1 LRYPISFLSGLPIR
15 KIDFENPSDKSMH
28 DKITVL
34 VEQMIALHKNIAKA
48 KSPPEKERIEHQI
61 EDTDK
66 AIDTIVYALYGLSD
80 EEIKIVEK

>member
-1 LRYPISFLSGLPIR
+1 
-15 KIDFENPSDKSMH
+15 
-28 DKITVL
+28 
-34 VEQMIALHKNIAKA
+34 MIALHKNIAKA